1 VWPLRA
7 SRQPFFIATG
17 WWLVAVGYS
26 VNGVAHGHWPLAN
39 SDNEEWMVF
48 ECEEEE
54 IKLHGRLVP
63 LD

>member
-1 VWPLRA
+1 MTAMIAATRTPD
-7 SRQPFFIATG
+7 SRLPT
-17 WWLVAVGYS
+17 L
-26 VNGVAHGHWPLAN
+26 
-39 SDNEEWMVF
+39 EEWMVF